1 MDYSHL
7 PNDPDHPAGTSPW
20 QTSPGPK
27 SSDFPS
33 EAHSPPSSPKVVKQ
47 DSNSPEQPE
56 THDEDLDGDRG
67 PPTPLPHMPEDSSPT
82 QSNGAGRHYAR
93 PISQSTPDI
102 RFQGPPMTEE
112 EIRQEQIRQQRAQER
127 YQQAL
132 HAQQHQ
138 RGSGPNRY
146 HGTKQG
152 QRQPPAYKL
161 QAKITSLE
169 RLGKKD
175 PAIHFDVHV
184 RSILPADRG
193 MLT

>member
-20 QTSPGPK
+20 QTSPGPNRTT
-27 SSDFPS
+27 FPS
-33 EAHSPPSSPKVVKQ
+33 DADTAPSSPSASKQASVTAEPPLDTNEEQRDDYSEPPTPNPSVPEESPPSK
-47 DSNSPEQPE
+47 
-56 THDEDLDGDRG
+56 T
-67 PPTPLPHMPEDSSPT
+67 
-82 QSNGAGRHYAR
+82 NGAGKGFAR
-93 PISQSTPDI
+93 AISQSVPDI

-112 EIRQEQIRQQRAQER
+112 ELRQEQIRQQRAQER
-127 YQQAL
+127 YQQSL

-146 HGTKQG
+146 HGTKPG

-161 QAKITSLE
+161 QAKIISLE

-184 RSILPADRG
+184 GSYAVPL
-193 MLT
+193 